1 MYEPTEL
8 ETKISENIAVRKNI
22 MKDKESGVINMK
34 LYQEIIAIV
43 LATILVLMA
52 LLSFRI
58 IPTGYTGVKSTFGQ
72 VKEDPVSPGITFK
85 IPIVQSIQK
94 VNNKQQD
101 ILFEEKIWAETSDR
115 TTIFFEKIT
124 ITYQIS
130 SDKSSWL
137 VANVTDYK
145 NSILTQATVAS
156 AIKSA
161 SKELVDVDATN
172 RGKIEPLAQ
181 EKLQNILD
189 GKYGE
194 DTISINRVTI
204 SNIDFE
210 ETYNDAI
217 AAKQNAQLAYEKAA
231 IENKQKIEKAEAE
244 AEAKKIRADAEAE
257 ANNKIN
263 ESLSDEILTNKYY
276 EKWDGKLPSVV
287 GNSSVMLPSDIVS

>member
-1 MYEPTEL
+1 MYKPTEL

-34 LYQEIIAIV
+34 LYQKITAIV
-43 LATILVLMA
+43 VATILVLMA